1 MIQRATQESTQRGY
15 LKARAYSVLKENII
29 SGLYPPGSFLSER
42 ILVSQLDMSKTPIRA
57 ALERLES
64 EGFVTV
70 SPQQG
75 IVIREPSLRELLDQ
89 FEIRLALEAYVFRA
103 ISGKLTEAQIS
114 KTRYNLI
121 AQRGAAEREDLEE
134 SIRLDGE
141 FHLMFCE
148 FLGNREILAVMK
160 ALREKIVWL
169 IRLVFQK
176 DQRRMRPNWR
186 EHQQIGEAVVS
197 GDAEGAVRLL
207 EQHFEYGKR
216 ALLNR

>member
-1 MIQRATQESTQRGY
+1 MIQKTTQEPSQRGH
-15 LKARAYSVLKENII
+15 LKARAYAVLKENII
-29 SGLYPPGSFLSER
+29 NGHYPPGSFLSER

-75 IVIREPSLRELLDQ
+75 IVVREPSLRELLDQ

-103 ISGKLTEAQIS
+103 ISGKLSEAQIS
-114 KTRYNLI
+114 QTQKNLV
-121 AQRGAAEREDLEE
+121 AQRIAAEREDLEK

-169 IRLVFQK
+169 IRLVFHK
-176 DQRRMRPNWR
+176 DQRRMRPNWQ
-186 EHQQIGEAVVS
+186 EHQQISEAVVS
-197 GDAEGAVRLL
+197 GDAERAVRLL
-207 EQHFEYGKR
+207 DQHFEYGKR